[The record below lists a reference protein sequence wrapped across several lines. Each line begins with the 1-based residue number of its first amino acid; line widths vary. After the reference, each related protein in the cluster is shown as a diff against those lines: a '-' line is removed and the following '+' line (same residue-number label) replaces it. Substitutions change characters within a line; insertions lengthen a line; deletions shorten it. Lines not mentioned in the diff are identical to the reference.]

1 MCDMPPTGPSFT
13 CHPPFRHGCSPP
25 VHLGLAFGKE
35 ILQEVMKNLDGCG
48 CSLPTPYDLAETDDE
63 YILTM
68 PLPGYEAK
76 DVTVSVKG
84 NDVLIEAER
93 KAEPAKEEGTA
104 QAPTST
110 QPRPIISMGK
120 YTWNR
125 PRIEAK
131 VPVKDEIDAENV
143 KARLDRGILTVRFK
157 KKPAAKIAV
166 AE

>member
-1 MCDMPPTGPSFT
+1 MCETPPTGPCFT
-13 CHPPFRHGCSPP
+13 NHPHRYGGCIPP
-25 VHLGLAFGKE
+25 VHLGLAFGKD
-35 ILQEVMKNLDGCG
+35 ILREVMQHLGD
-48 CSLPTPYDLAETDDE
+48 CSCMPTPYDLAETDDE
-63 YILTM
+63 YLLTM

-76 DVTVSVKG
+76 DITVSVKG
-84 NDVLIEAER
+84 TDVLVEAER
-93 KAEPAKEEGTA
+93 KADAPKEETP
-104 QAPTST
+104 APTTSK
-110 QPRPIISMGK
+110 PRPIISMGE

-131 VPVKDEIDAENV
+131 IPVKDEIDAENV

>member
-1 MCDMPPTGPSFT
+1 MHDTPPNGPCFT
-13 CHPPFRHGCSPP
+13 NHPRHHAGCMPP

-35 ILQEVMKNLDGCG
+35 ILREVIGNLKCCDG
-48 CSLPTPYDLAETDDE
+48 LPTPYDLAETDDE

-68 PLPGYEAK
+68 PLPGFEAK
-76 DVTVSVKG
+76 DITVSVKG

-93 KAEPAKEEGTA
+93 KADAPKDEAPAPAK
-104 QAPTST
+104 
-110 QPRPIISMGK
+110 PRPIITMGE

-131 VPVKDEIDAENV
+131 IPVKDEIDPENV
-143 KARLDRGILTVRFK
+143 KARLDRGILAVRFK